1 MKAKETA
8 VLIALANA
16 FEKKQLDVETGIK
29 FTMDAYKLAVE
40 INKKQ
45 KLKISEHDT
54 IQSVIYF
61 IKEIAKGEDGIM
73 GTRDDLIDTKTLG
86 DITKMLETNLMEDLM
101 WVMKDSIHL
110 RLNMKKTSFCLFKHF
125 CLPRGK

>member
-8 VLIALANA
+8 VLVALANA
-16 FEKKQLDVETGIK
+16 FEKKQLDVGTGIK
-29 FTMDAYKLAVE
+29 FTVDVYKLAIE

-45 KLKISEHDT
+45 KLKISDHDT
-54 IQSVIYF
+54 IQTVIFF

-73 GTRDDLIDTKTLG
+73 GTRDDLIDANTLN

-101 WVMKDSIHL
+101 WVVKDSIHF
-110 RLNMKKTSFCLFKHF
+110 RLNMKKTGFCLFKHL
-125 CLPRGK
+125 CIPLGK